1 MRLPSLT
8 SAGSQIRIALAGKK
22 LAALRLSVRHALGYD
37 GNMAEQRVRILVVD
51 DDDDVRLVLR
61 RMLEGAGY
69 EVIEA
74 PNGRAAM
81 VECRNQPV
89 DLMITDIFMPDQE
102 GMETINQV
110 RREYPQ
116 LKVIAISGQAS
127 TVYLKMAKLLGAQA
141 TLEKPL
147 RMEKVLETVKEVL
160 GCR

>member
-1 MRLPSLT
+1 
-8 SAGSQIRIALAGKK
+8 
-22 LAALRLSVRHALGYD
+22 
-37 GNMAEQRVRILVVD
+37 MAEQRVRILVVD